1 MQQMVNCASCGS
13 QYPAGQRFCTACGV
27 KFPEIVSPPAWQP
40 PQTQQQVVSQQ
51 EQPWE
56 TPPAPAAPA
65 APAVRKIA
73 AASRKYILLNAA
85 AIIFKII
92 GWVVLIGGILGSM
105 AVGLLASQ
113 GAMAGLV
120 SLMDKG
126 MALVG
131 VSGVAGAGLAV
142 IVLVGIVGSLLL
154 GLGMLAFA
162 ELSSAV
168 MAIDENVKAQG

>member
-1 MQQMVNCASCGS
+1 MQQIVNCASCGL
-13 QYPAGQRFCTACGV
+13 QYPAGQRFCTTCGARL
-27 KFPEIVSPPAWQP
+27 PEMVSPPAWQT

-51 EQPWE
+51 EQAWE

-65 APAVRKIA
+65 APAVQKVA
-73 AASRKYILLNAA
+73 AASRKYILLSAA

-92 GWVVLIGGILGSM
+92 GWVVLIGGILGSI
-105 AVGLLASQ
+105 AIGLLASQ

-126 MALVG
+126 MALFG

-142 IVLVGIVGSLLL
+142 IVLVGIGGSLLL

-168 MAIDENVKAQG
+168 MAIDDNVTTQR

>member
-1 MQQMVNCASCGS
+1 M
-13 QYPAGQRFCTACGV
+13 R
-27 KFPEIVSPPAWQP
+27 K
-40 PQTQQQVVSQQ
+40 VV
-51 EQPWE
+51 
-56 TPPAPAAPA
+56 
-65 APAVRKIA
+65 
-73 AASRKYILLNAA
+73 AASRKYILLNSA

-92 GWVVLIGGILGSM
+92 GWVVLIGGILGSI
-105 AVGLLASQ
+105 AVGLLAAG

-168 MAIDENVKAQG
+168 MAIDDNIKAQG

>member
-13 QYPAGQRFCTACGV
+13 QYPVGQRFCTACGV

-56 TPPAPAAPA
+56 TPAPAAPA

-105 AVGLLASQ
+105 ALGLLASQ

-120 SLMDKG
+120 SLMDKEI
-126 MALVG
+126 ALFG

-168 MAIDENVKAQG
+168 MAIDENVKTQG